1 MGQNLKLHEPLAR
14 EYESLSRNEL
24 RKRLS
29 EFIYELL
36 VYNPEKLANIIYR
49 HDVKESLFERALLMG
64 DTAEQSIAIADLV
77 IEREMEKVEMR
88 KAYRKYKEEKK
99 KLK

>member
-1 MGQNLKLHEPLAR
+1 MGKNLKLYEPLAR

-36 VYNPEKLANIIYR
+36 IYNPEKLTNLMYR
-49 HDVKESLFERALLMG
+49 HDVKESLFERALLLG
-64 DTAEQSIAIADLV
+64 DPKEQALAIADLV

>member
-1 MGQNLKLHEPLAR
+1 MGKNLKLHEPLAR

-24 RKRLS
+24 RKQLS
-29 EFIYELL
+29 EFIYDLL
-36 VYNPEKLANIIYR
+36 VYNPEKLTNLMYR
-49 HDVKESLFERALLMG
+49 HDVKESLFIKALSIG
-64 DTAEQSIAIADLV
+64 DPTEQSIAIADLV

-88 KAYRKYKEEKK
+88 KAYKKYKEEKK